1 MHRVTKFNQEDR
13 LKPYIDLNTKLR
25 KKNVENDSERDIFK
39 ISYFWIS
46 LMKSITISFKLLK
59 FLLKSF
65 WKNHEE
71 CEKTKTVMYE
81 FWYDYVKP

>member
-1 MHRVTKFNQEDR
+1 MHRVTKFNQEDS
-13 LKPYIDLNTKLR
+13 LKPFIDLNTKLR
-25 KKNVENDSERDIFK
+25 KNLRNDSERDILK

-46 LMKSITISFKLLK
+46 LMKSITIYFKFLK
-59 FLLKSF
+59 FLLKRF
-65 WKNHEE
+65 WESHGE